1 MPTELK
7 SIITSHLWPTIL
19 DQNGSQMLAILY
31 QLEKSQYLKPE
42 SLLKHQFQ
50 QLNQVWHHAF
60 TTVPFYHKSYHNA
73 GFKKDSDIEVEQ
85 WSELPILT
93 RRILQQKEKELLS
106 RKLPKSHGNTNIITT
121 SGSTGLPIRVVGTQV
136 TALFWKIFTLRE
148 HIWHQR
154 DFSSKLAAIR
164 HGEKGAADYP
174 GKKFSGWG
182 PSTSA
187 VVKTGPAVLLNSST
201 DITLQAKWLIN
212 EDPEYLLTY
221 PSNLHAL
228 AEFFLEKGLKL
239 NKLKEVRALGE
250 TLGNNVRSLCQQAW
264 NVQLV
269 DMYTAQEVGYIAL
282 QCRENENIYHI
293 QAENLFVEV
302 VDDRGNPCRPGERG
316 RVLVTTLHNFAMPLI
331 RYEIGDYAEVGELCS
346 CGRTLPVLSQ
356 IMGRKR
362 NMLLLPNGERSW
374 PSFGMS
380 LWVNT
385 LPVKQFQFVQKSLDR
400 IEARLVTSRQFSG
413 EEESLFKDILQKN
426 LRHPFKIDLIYLD
439 KISRSK
445 GGKFEDFISEVS

>member
-1 MPTELK
+1 MRVYHA
-7 SIITSHLWPTIL
+7 S
-19 DQNGSQMLAILY
+19 
-31 QLEKSQYLKPE
+31 
-42 SLLKHQFQ
+42 FQ
-50 QLNQVWHHAF
+50 
-60 TTVPFYHKSYHNA
+60 NA
-73 GFKKDSDIEVEQ
+73 GFRKISKITPEQ

-154 DFSSKLAAIR
+154 NFSGKLAAIR

-250 TLGNNVRSLCQQAW
+250 TLGSNVRSLCQQAW

-282 QCRENENIYHI
+282 QCPKDENIYHI

-302 VDDRGNPCRPGERG
+302 VDDGGDVCKPGEIG

-331 RYEIGDYAEVGELCS
+331 RYEIGDYAEVGRPCS
-346 CGRTLPVLSQ
+346 CGRALPVLNR
-356 IMGRKR
+356 IMGRRR
-362 NMLLLPNGERSW
+362 NMLMLPSGGKSW

-380 LWVNT
+380 MWVDT
-385 LPVKQFQFVQKSLDR
+385 LPVKQFQFVQKSLDL
-400 IEARLVTSRQFSG
+400 IEARLVTGRQFSK
-413 EEESLFKDILQKN
+413 EEERNFTDILQNN
-426 LRHPFKIDLIYLD
+426 LGHPFKINIVYLD
-439 KISRSK
+439 TISRSK
-445 GGKFEDFISEVS
+445 GGKFEDFISEVAES